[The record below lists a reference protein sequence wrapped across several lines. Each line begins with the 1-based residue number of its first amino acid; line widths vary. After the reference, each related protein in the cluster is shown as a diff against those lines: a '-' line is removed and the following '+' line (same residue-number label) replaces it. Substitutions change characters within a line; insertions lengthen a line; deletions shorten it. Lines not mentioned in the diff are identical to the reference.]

1 MFLLKKREYNKWVKN
16 TITFL
21 LPALLVAAVAFLGA
35 LADLLPEEAVW
46 TPLALYAINV
56 LIDYIKKLKK

>member
-1 MFLLKKREYNKWVKN
+1 
-16 TITFL
+16 
-21 LPALLVAAVAFLGA
+21 LGA